1 MTRAE
6 NEDEEKTSALLAWG
20 GLSRRPLFKPST
32 LPSWI
37 QVCWVAV
44 EDTFKTS
51 RSSSRENFLNLLIP
65 HLVSGNV
72 RDEEM
77 LTHSGYLGPQT
88 WSYWSCRRTIST
100 TRSWS
105 SASPW
110 SPITRNSSSNLFKWG
125 NSIKIQ
131 TNENTGIQDN
141 LARST
146 VINVF
151 KYLRPWGS
159 LYARAY

>member
-1 MTRAE
+1 M
-6 NEDEEKTSALLAWG
+6 
-20 GLSRRPLFKPST
+20 
-32 LPSWI
+32 
-37 QVCWVAV
+37 

-51 RSSSRENFLNLLIP
+51 RISSSENFLTLLIP

-77 LTHSGYLGPQT
+77 LTHSGYLGLDDEETSDKFAHLVVLELQ
-88 WSYWSCRRTIST
+88 

-105 SASPW
+105 SAPPW

-151 KYLRPWGS
+151 
-159 LYARAY
+159 